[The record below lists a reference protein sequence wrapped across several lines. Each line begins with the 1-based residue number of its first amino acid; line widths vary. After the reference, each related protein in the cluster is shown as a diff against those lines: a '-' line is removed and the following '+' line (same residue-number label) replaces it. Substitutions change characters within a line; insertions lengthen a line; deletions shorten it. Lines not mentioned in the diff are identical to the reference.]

1 MQTMIRKSGGRVL
14 RALMACML
22 VLSALGSVVLP
33 SVFNRAYASESS
45 ELEVGG
51 SIYYAGYSTNWM
63 LADGSM
69 AYCGNPSA
77 ATPGSGSYQ
86 KGGIDAPSGR
96 SDETIAD
103 LWFGYGSPGFDAGMF
118 PDTWYD
124 GSEMTDAR
132 YAALT
137 HIIVSD
143 TFSSN
148 GDYALYG
155 CSQDFKDWARYNVI
169 GFGEDGSEINE
180 NATGRQMCRRAGEG
194 PSNFSAFELF
204 TGAGTQIV
212 LSFKYIPNGS
222 VELTKLSANPSV
234 SDGNACYSTQGA
246 VYGIYSD
253 AACTSEVARMTTD
266 AAGYARADEIA
277 VGDYYVKEISASTG
291 MWTDDTA
298 YPVTVRSN
306 KVSAVNGGTVYDIP
320 FSDPVGMLVGK
331 VDATTNANRP
341 QSAAS
346 LKGAEFTVEY
356 FDGDYASVAAA
367 RASGQAHDTWVF
379 VSDEDGFAYYADEFK
394 VSGPDLYRQTNGT
407 TACLPIGTVLIT
419 ETKAPVGYNL
429 DDGDHNDPKTF
440 LVRIT
445 DEGAVGENVYT
456 YNSPVSADTVER
468 GDYRLVKEV
477 STNNDEEDQELTR
490 IAIEG
495 IQFQIINDNDGAVV
509 SPDSGE
515 LVEKGGVVCTI
526 TTDEDGFA
534 TTKDHHPQGWTGAL
548 AYGDYTV
555 HEVIPDDVAQRV
567 KTEYGITLIG
577 VDDWAIT
584 VSTEG
589 QYKPVQIVVNHIP
602 QTPIVIQK
610 VDSTTGKAI
619 PLPCSFQL
627 FDADGEL
634 VTYNDRYAGEVVDTW
649 TTLSSGKCTL
659 PMKLDEGTYRLHE
672 VESPEGYVLG
682 GEDIKFT
689 VDEYRTWDDPIT
701 VTYADAPI
709 RAEIQILKTDGE
721 SELPVEGAEY
731 CIKAEGNVVTGDGT
745 IRFEDGQIVG
755 YVTTDA
761 EGKASVEDLYLGN
774 YVIYETKSPEDWA
787 LDTSEHHVSIES
799 QGQLVP
805 IVVES
810 FDAVD
815 APTTIELLKVDGT
828 DADKKLAGATFHIW
842 QVSDDAVVD
851 GIDQGFSVLYE
862 TDVITGSDGTAD
874 VSYLPHGSYLIEE
887 TEAPEGYYTPEDSE
901 PIAFEVN
908 DQGFI
913 GLATEGSQFAST
925 LALTFENTPTLF
937 DVTKTDLTS
946 GAELPGA
953 TLAIT
958 DEDGVLVEEW
968 VSTEEAHRVIGIA
981 PGSYT
986 LTETIAPEG
995 YLLTTS
1001 VPFEVKETGEVQSVV
1016 MKDDYT
1022 KIDISKTDIA
1032 TGEELP
1038 GAHLAI
1044 LDKDGKTVAEWD
1056 TTDEVHRIN
1065 GLESGDY
1072 TLRETS
1078 APDGYEVAEDVAFTV
1093 EETGDVQKVEMKDK
1107 SMPDSGESLPKTGDD
1122 LPPLP
1127 IVALFGALGCAAATV
1142 ALAKHRGHKE
1152 KDEDEGEGGGEE

>member
-1 MQTMIRKSGGRVL
+1 MRAILKKRGGRVI
-14 RALMACML
+14 AACML
-22 VLSALGSVVLP
+22 ALSALGMMALSP
-33 SVFNRAYASESS
+33 ASERAYASESS

-63 LADGSM
+63 SADGSM

-77 ATPGSGSYQ
+77 ATPDSGSYE

-96 SDETIAD
+96 SDETTGD
-103 LWFGYGSPGFDAGMF
+103 LWFGYGSPGFDASMF

-124 GSEMTDAR
+124 GSGMTDAR

-155 CSQDFKDWARYNVI
+155 CSQDFKDWARTYVI
-169 GFGEDGSEINE
+169 GFGEDGSEINA
-180 NATGRQMCRRAGEG
+180 NATGRQMCARAGEV
-194 PSNFSAFELF
+194 PPNFIAFELF
-204 TGAGTQIV
+204 TGERTQIV

-222 VELTKLSANPSV
+222 VELTKLSSNPSV

-246 VYGIYSD
+246 VYGIYADS
-253 AACTSEVARMTTD
+253 ACSSEVARMTTD
-266 AAGYARADEIA
+266 AAGHARADEIA
-277 VGDYYVKEISASTG
+277 VGDYYVKEISASAG
-291 MWTDDTA
+291 MWIDETV

-306 KVSAVNGGTVYDIP
+306 EVSAVNGGAVYDTP

-341 QSAAS
+341 QGAAS

-356 FDGDYASVAAA
+356 FDGDYTSVEEA

-379 VSDEDGFAYYADEFK
+379 ASDEDGFAYYADEFK
-394 VSGPDLYRQTNGT
+394 VSGGDLYRQVDGT
-407 TACLPIGTVLIT
+407 TACLPSGTVLVT

-429 DDGDHNDPKTF
+429 DDGNRNDPKTF

-445 DEGAVGENVYT
+445 DKGAIGESVYT
-456 YNSPVSADTVER
+456 YDSPVSADTVVR
-468 GDYRLVKEV
+468 GDYRLIKEV
-477 STNNDEEDQELTR
+477 PTNNDEEDQELTR

-495 IQFQIINDNDGAVV
+495 VRFQIINDNDEAVV

-548 AYGDYTV
+548 AYGGYTV
-555 HEVIPDDVAQRV
+555 HEMIPDDVAQRV
-567 KTEYGITLIG
+567 KAEYGIALIE

-584 VSTEG
+584 VSAEG
-589 QYKPVQIVVNHIP
+589 QYEPVQIVANHIP
-602 QTPIVIQK
+602 QTPLVIEK

-627 FDADGEL
+627 FDAAGEL
-634 VTYNDRYAGEVVDTW
+634 VTYNDRYAGEVADTW

-672 VESPEGYVLG
+672 VESPQGYVLG
-682 GEDIKFT
+682 GQDIEFT

-709 RAEIQILKTDGE
+709 RAEIQILKTDGS

-745 IRFEDGQIVG
+745 MRFKDGQIVG
-755 YVTTDA
+755 YVTTDK
-761 EGKASVEDLYLGN
+761 EGEASIEDLYLGN
-774 YVIYETKSPEDWA
+774 YVIYETKSPEGWA
-787 LDTSEHHVSIES
+787 LDASEHHVSIES

-810 FDAVD
+810 LDAID

-828 DADKKLAGATFHIW
+828 DVDKKLAGATFRIW
-842 QVSDDAVVD
+842 QVSGDAVAD
-851 GIDQGFSVLYE
+851 DIDLGFSVLYE
-862 TDVITGSDGTAD
+862 TDVTTGNNGTAD

-887 TEAPEGYYTPEDSE
+887 TKAPKGYFMPEDSKSV
-901 PIAFEVN
+901 AFKVN

-913 GLATEGSQFAST
+913 GLAAEGSQFAST
-925 LALTFENTPTLF
+925 LKLTFENTPTLL
-937 DVTKTDLTS
+937 DVTKMDLTS

-958 DEDGVLVEEW
+958 DEKGALVEEW
-968 VSTEEAHRVIGIA
+968 VSTNEAHRVNGIE
-981 PGSYT
+981 PDNYT
-986 LTETIAPEG
+986 LTETAAPEG
-995 YLLTTS
+995 YLLATS
-1001 VPFEVKETGEVQSVV
+1001 MPFEVKETGEVQSVV

-1032 TGEELP
+1032 TGVELP

-1044 LDKDGKTVAEWD
+1044 LDRDGKTVAEWD
-1056 TTDEVHRIN
+1056 TTGELHRVN
-1065 GLESGDY
+1065 GLTPGDY
-1072 TLRETS
+1072 TLRETT
-1078 APDGYEVAEDVAFTV
+1078 APDGYGVAEDVAFTV
-1093 EETGDVQKVEMKDK
+1093 KATGDVQKIVMKDK
-1107 SMPDSGESLPKTGDD
+1107 SAPESGGILPKTGDD
-1122 LPPLP
+1122 LPLLP
-1127 IVALFGALGCAAATV
+1127 IAALLGALGCAVGTV
-1142 ALAKHRGHKE
+1142 ALAKRRGHNE
-1152 KDEDEGEGGGEE
+1152 ANEEDEEGGDEK

>member
-1 MQTMIRKSGGRVL
+1 MQTTIKESGGRVL
-14 RALMACML
+14 RVLMACML
-22 VLSALGSVVLP
+22 ALSALGTMALSP
-33 SVFNRAYASESS
+33 ASERAYASESS

-51 SIYYAGYSTNWM
+51 SIYYAGYFTNWM
-63 LADGSM
+63 SADGSM

-77 ATPGSGSYQ
+77 ATPGSGSYE
-86 KGGIDAPSGR
+86 KGGVDAPSGR
-96 SDETIAD
+96 SDETVAD
-103 LWFGYGSPGFDAGMF
+103 LWFGYGSPGFDASMF

-124 GSEMTDAR
+124 GSGMTDAR

-143 TFSSN
+143 TFSSS

-155 CSQDFKDWARYNVI
+155 CSQDFKDWARTYVI
-169 GFGEDGSEINE
+169 GFGEDGSEVNA
-180 NATGRQMCRRAGEG
+180 NATGRQMCARAGEV
-194 PSNFSAFELF
+194 PSNFTAFELF
-204 TGAGTQIV
+204 TGEGTQIV

-246 VYGIYSD
+246 VYGIYAD

-266 AAGYARADEIA
+266 AAGHARADEIA
-277 VGDYYVKEISASTG
+277 VGDYHVKEISASAG
-291 MWTDDTA
+291 MWVDETV

-306 KVSAVNGGTVYDIP
+306 EMSAVNGGMVYDIP

-331 VDATTNANRP
+331 VDATTNATGP
-341 QSAAS
+341 QGAAS
-346 LKGAEFTVEY
+346 LKGAEFAVEY
-356 FDGDYASVAAA
+356 YDDDYSSVAAA

-379 VSDEDGFAYYADEFK
+379 SSDEDGYAYYAEEFK
-394 VSGPDLYRQTNGT
+394 VSGGDLYRQTDGT
-407 TACLPIGTVLIT
+407 TACLPIGTVLVT
-419 ETKAPVGYNL
+419 ETKAPDGYNL
-429 DDGDHNDPKTF
+429 DDGNHNAPKTF

-445 DEGAVGENVYT
+445 DEGAVGESVYT
-456 YNSPVSADTVER
+456 YNSPISADTVEC
-468 GDYRLVKEV
+468 GDYRLIKEV
-477 STNNDEEDQELTR
+477 PTNNDEEDQELTR

-495 IQFQIINDNDGAVV
+495 VRFQIINDNDEAVV

-548 AYGDYTV
+548 AYGDYTI

-567 KTEYGITLIG
+567 KAEYGITLIG
-577 VDDWAIT
+577 VDNWAIT
-584 VSTEG
+584 VSAEG
-589 QYKPVQIVVNHIP
+589 QYEPVQIVANHIP
-602 QTPIVIQK
+602 QTPLVIKK

-659 PMKLDEGTYRLHE
+659 PMKLDEGTYWLHE

-682 GEDIKFT
+682 GQDIEFT

-709 RAEIQILKTDGE
+709 RAEIQILKTDGANAL
-721 SELPVEGAEY
+721 SVEGAEY
-731 CIKAEGNVVTGDGT
+731 CIKAEENVATGDGT
-745 IRFEDGQIVG
+745 MRFKDGQIIG
-755 YVTTDA
+755 YVTTDK
-761 EGKASVEDLYLGN
+761 EGKASIDGLYLGN
-774 YVIYETKSPEDWA
+774 YVVYETKSPEGWA
-787 LDTSEHHVSIES
+787 LDSSEHHVSIES

-805 IVVES
+805 VVVES
-810 FDAVD
+810 LDAVD

-828 DADKKLAGATFHIW
+828 DTDKKLAGAMFHIW
-842 QVSDDAVVD
+842 QVSDDVVAD
-851 GIDQGFSVLYE
+851 DIGPAFSAPYE
-862 TDVITGSDGTAD
+862 TDVTTGDDGTAD

-887 TEAPEGYYTPEDSE
+887 TEAPEGYFMPEDSK
-901 PIAFEVN
+901 PVAFEVN

-913 GLATEGSQFAST
+913 GLAAEGSQFSST
-925 LALTFENTPTLF
+925 LKLTFENTPTLL
-937 DVTKTDLTS
+937 DVTKMDLTS

-958 DEDGVLVEEW
+958 DEKGALVEKW
-968 VSTEEAHRVIGIA
+968 VSTDEAHRVIGIE

-986 LTETIAPEG
+986 LTETAAPEG
-995 YLLTTS
+995 YLLATS
-1001 VPFEVKETGEVQSVV
+1001 MPFEVKETGEVQSVV

-1022 KIDISKTDIA
+1022 KVDISKTDIA
-1032 TGEELP
+1032 TGVELP

-1044 LDKDGKTVAEWD
+1044 LDRNGKTVAEWG
-1056 TTDEVHRIN
+1056 TSGEVHRVN
-1065 GLESGDY
+1065 GLTPGDY
-1072 TLRETS
+1072 TLRETT
-1078 APDGYEVAEDVAFTV
+1078 APDGYGVAEDVAFTV
-1093 EETGDVQKVEMKDK
+1093 EATGDVQKVVMKDK
-1107 SMPDSGESLPKTGDD
+1107 SAPESGGILPKTGDD
-1122 LPPLP
+1122 LPLLP
-1127 IVALFGALGCAAATV
+1127 IAALLGALGCAVGTV
-1142 ALAKHRGHKE
+1142 ALAKRRGHKE
-1152 KDEDEGEGGGEE
+1152 ASEEDKEGGDEK